1 MDKLL
6 IHYHLL
12 NIQLSTILTLS
23 FSPNETKNCSYFLSY
38 SLKLSV
44 NKTFDYLLFD
54 FVNVMLFFYGS
65 KWIVTYVPTS
75 LKLKEFVTIYELS
88 SSFSLPP

>member
-6 IHYHLL
+6 IHHHLL

-23 FSPNETKNCSYFLSY
+23 FSPNDTKNCSYFLSS

-44 NKTFDYLLFD
+44 NKIFVYLLLD

-65 KWIVTYVPTS
+65 K
-75 LKLKEFVTIYELS
+75 
-88 SSFSLPP
+88 